1 GMGVSDELDTISQDG
16 PRLSQT
22 TRKGQFEGY
31 SHLGVRIE
39 VKEQGKHPPRVSSV
53 FQIVKFP
60 SPDSIQQVITLPK
73 NRAVLDARE
82 KVVPLGFVVSPVFGR
97 EILDFEWD

>member
-1 GMGVSDELDTISQDG
+1 MGVSDELDTISQDG

-22 TRKGQFEGY
+22 ARESQFEGY

-39 VKEQGKHPPRVSSV
+39 VQEQGKHEPRVSSG
-53 FQIVKFP
+53 FQIVKFAF
-60 SPDSIQQVITLPK
+60 PDLVQQVITLPK
-73 NRAVLDARE
+73 IRDSLDARE